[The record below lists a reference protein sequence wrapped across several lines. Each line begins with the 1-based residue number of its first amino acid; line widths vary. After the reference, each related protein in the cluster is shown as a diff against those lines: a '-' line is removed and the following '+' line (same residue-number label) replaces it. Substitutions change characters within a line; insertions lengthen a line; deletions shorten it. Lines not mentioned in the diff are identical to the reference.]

1 MVWNKNALETA
12 AKEWAADLGLA
23 DYREGVRDTVRFFR
37 NADREMR
44 KSRRLL
50 LDRVANAP
58 LESRQLQRRMESFE
72 PVTPVQLAYAKKAL
86 QLIWP
91 RDVPIPSKQQVVD
104 LLLAAASK
112 SADRPGVFA
121 PLAFGHLE
129 FDAKNFPGQLL
140 IAILENWP
148 FMAVCGNPECKTP
161 YFFSKRSTQ
170 KYCERGECTRYAVR
184 KKALKWWNDKRAKT
198 SKSKGKGKQ

>member
-1 MVWNKNALETA
+1 MVWNKTALETA

-37 NADREMR
+37 YADREMR
-44 KSRRLL
+44 KSRRKL
-50 LDRVANAP
+50 LDRLANMP
-58 LESRQLQRRMESFE
+58 LDSRALQRLLDPFE
-72 PVTPVQLAYAKKAL
+72 PLTPGQLAYAKKAL

-91 RDVPIPSKQQVVD
+91 RDVSIPNKQVFAD
-104 LLLAAASK
+104 LFLAAATK
-112 SADRPGVFA
+112 SADRAGIYA
-121 PLAFGHLE
+121 PLALGHLE
-129 FDAKNFPGQLL
+129 FDCKNFPGQVLV
-140 IAILENWP
+140 AILENWP
-148 FMAVCGNPECKTP
+148 FMAVCGNPKCETP

-198 SKSKGKGKQ
+198 SKPKGKGRQ